1 VPSATPGTSGAFNP
15 GGVGVPG
22 GTGPGD
28 TTSYPNQPAM
38 RPNNPTV
45 GNGPGGSFSTGSG
58 SGLNTSPSSLNT
70 PGASGNATNPSDPT
84 APPPGSPSIMA
95 PERR

>member
-1 VPSATPGTSGAFNP
+1 
-15 GGVGVPG
+15 
-22 GTGPGD
+22 
-28 TTSYPNQPAM
+28 M

-45 GNGPGGSFSTGSG
+45 GNGLGGSFNGSE
-58 SGLNTSPSSLNT
+58 LNSSPSSLSTPGANSNPNSLNT

-84 APPPGSPSIMA
+84 APPPGSPRIMV